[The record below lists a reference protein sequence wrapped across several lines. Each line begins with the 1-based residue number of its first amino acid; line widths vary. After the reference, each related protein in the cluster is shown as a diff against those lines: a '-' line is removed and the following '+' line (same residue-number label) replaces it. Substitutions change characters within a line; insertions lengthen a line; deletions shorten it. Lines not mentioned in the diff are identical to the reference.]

1 MANPQLST
9 GAVWTAWRRLYPIYQ
24 NLARELVIDVEPCAD
39 LDANQDTP
47 GADALVDAE
56 KWFATMDGRIHAH
69 HLRHFGQTSSLMTE
83 QAISDLLIHSLNKPQ
98 PDEGDRDKIDF
109 LLVQLIAMRLPPGIA
124 ESDFTLEAAAK
135 LIEPAIGNVTPEAS
149 QFASELDRLNE
160 EADFAKNLKAFFTS
174 RILERSR
181 ELKLSSGH
189 AFFRPIEMA
198 AFARFGL
205 RLRRRFFQL
214 VQQDLNSI
222 LEGLRDLENRGVQI
236 IDCRKAQFSAE
247 EPIFR
252 IRMIC
257 QSWRVMFQAEYSAGQ
272 PLCLL
277 VDLKTAV
284 EAVLAQTA
292 KSSNERGAF
301 KAVAASGTAANV
313 AGQ

>member
-1 MANPQLST
+1 MSGLQLST
-9 GAVWTAWRRLYPIYQ
+9 HVVWSAWRRLYPIYQ

-47 GADALVDAE
+47 GAEALVDAE
-56 KWFATMDGRIHAH
+56 RWFAIMDGRIHAH
-69 HLRHFGQTSSLMTE
+69 HLRHFAQTSTLMTE
-83 QAISDLLIHSLNKPQ
+83 QAISDLLVHSLNKPQ

-109 LLVQLIAMRLPPGIA
+109 LLVQLIAMSLPPGSA
-124 ESDFTLEAAAK
+124 ESDLTLASAAK
-135 LIEPAIGNVTPEAS
+135 LLAPVIGPATGEPPSLAAD
-149 QFASELDRLNE
+149 LDQLVAEGDR
-160 EADFAKNLKAFFTS
+160 AKDLKLFFTS

-181 ELKLSSGH
+181 EIKLSSGD
-189 AFFRPIEMA
+189 AFFQPIAMA

-214 VQQDLNSI
+214 IQQDLNAI
-222 LEGLRDLENRGVQI
+222 LEGLRNLENRGVQI

-247 EPIFR
+247 EPIVR

-284 EAVLAQTA
+284 EAALAQTA
-292 KSSNERGAF
+292 KSLAGPGPLKAATFSGA
-301 KAVAASGTAANV
+301 AGSGR
-313 AGQ
+313 Q